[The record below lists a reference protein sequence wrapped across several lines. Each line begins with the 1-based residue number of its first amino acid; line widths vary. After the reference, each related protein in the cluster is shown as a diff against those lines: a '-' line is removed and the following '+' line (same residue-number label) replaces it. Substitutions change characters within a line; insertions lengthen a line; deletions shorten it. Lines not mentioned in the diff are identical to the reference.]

1 MTVIVTRPN
10 PDAEGLLNR
19 LYDSGLDVLHAP
31 MMQIRAVNIQDQ
43 AKENLHQAAQN
54 NTARLAFTS
63 ANGVRMLLAQI
74 PEANEIPCFC
84 VGKQTAQC
92 AKDHG
97 FQQITTA
104 GGDVKSLVTTIE
116 EQEYDKTL
124 EWFHLRGHHHH
135 GALVQTLRQKNYNA
149 QAICGYNAEP
159 STRLDSEVIH
169 AISEREVHSVL
180 IYSPRTARLLE
191 LLLELHG
198 LLEYCSTIDV
208 YGLSPAVLQALQ
220 GRWRQKWSPADA
232 DAEALEAK
240 MIFEGNRYD

>member
-10 PDAEGLLNR
+10 PDAKGLLNR
-19 LYDSGLDVLHAP
+19 LYDNGLDVLHAP
-31 MMQIRAVNIQDQ
+31 MMQIKTVKIDDQ
-43 AKENLHQAAQN
+43 AKEKLHQARQN

-92 AKDHG
+92 AKEHG
-97 FQQITTA
+97 FQQITTS
-104 GGDVKSLVTTIE
+104 GGDVQSLIATIE
-116 EQEYDKTL
+116 EREYDQSL

-135 GALVQTLRQKNYNA
+135 GALVETLRQKNYNA
-149 QAICGYNAEP
+149 RGICGYNAEP
-159 STRLDSEVIH
+159 TTRLDSETID
-169 AISEREVHSVL
+169 AISAHEVHSIL

-198 LLEYCSTIDV
+198 LLKYCPTMDV
-208 YGLSPAVLQALQ
+208 YGLSPAVLKALQ
-220 GRWRQKWSPADA
+220 GHWRKKWSPADA
-232 DAEALEAK
+232 DAKALEAK